1 MVSNFM
7 ENGLL
12 DLLGN
17 FVEVNFAVIAANMLI
32 GSSNL
37 SDINCISNLRL
48 NHFVVDG
55 VYHQSSFVVAAV
67 IYFFLRRKGVEA
79 SLLQI

>member
-1 MVSNFM
+1 MVSNLR

-17 FVEVNFAVIAANMLI
+17 YFVVNFTVIAANMLI
-32 GSSNL
+32 GSCDS
-37 SDINCISNLRL
+37 SYINCISNFRL

-55 VYHQSSFVVAAV
+55 VYHQSSFVVAAG
-67 IYFFLRRKGVEA
+67 IYFSLHGKGVEA